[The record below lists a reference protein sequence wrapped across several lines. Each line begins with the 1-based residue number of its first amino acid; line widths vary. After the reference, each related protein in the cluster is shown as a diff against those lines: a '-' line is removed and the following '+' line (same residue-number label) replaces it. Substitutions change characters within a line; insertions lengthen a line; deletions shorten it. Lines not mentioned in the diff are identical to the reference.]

1 MLGRIARHLKISVS
15 AIMDGI
21 TQEQADQITELTIQE
36 CDVELLKHFKNLKK
50 LKIKPN
56 LRDMGITLDLDISN
70 MEKLE
75 SLDIIVTD
83 GITNINI
90 DNAQNLNAIN
100 ISENKGLEKTTG
112 LEDLKELKTLLMVDN
127 NVLKEIPDIQSIAHG
142 QNIETLQ
149 VDFDWLHLFEEK
161 YGNLDKIQDD
171 DVMKNKVTLIEKMGR
186 FIYPLELDKGIEAE
200 KVDCRYW
207 DEEDEE
213 ITDYIH
219 PKNSNHSIIR
229 FKTKDG
235 WFYSDP
241 TFDSMDA
248 SEGWRKSFRF
258 NIPKEQY
265 QEVLEI
271 HQQMEEKFEQGEIE
285 SPEEKVE
292 PTEYGVK

>member
-1 MLGRIARHLKISVS
+1 M
-15 AIMDGI
+15 
-21 TQEQADQITELTIQE
+21 
-36 CDVELLKHFKNLKK
+36 
-50 LKIKPN
+50 
-56 LRDMGITLDLDISN
+56 
-70 MEKLE
+70 
-75 SLDIIVTD
+75 
-83 GITNINI
+83 
-90 DNAQNLNAIN
+90 
-100 ISENKGLEKTTG
+100 
-112 LEDLKELKTLLMVDN
+112 
-127 NVLKEIPDIQSIAHG
+127 
-142 QNIETLQ
+142 
-149 VDFDWLHLFEEK
+149 
-161 YGNLDKIQDD
+161 
-171 DVMKNKVTLIEKMGR
+171 
-186 FIYPLELDKGIEAE
+186 DKGIEAE

-235 WFYSDP
+235 WFYSDL

-285 SPEEKVE
+285 NPEEKVE